1 LAIGNKFLAYIPCIE
16 SQNFQPPQA
25 PVQPHVIH
33 LESAWDKSHHDDV
46 VVELDDVDVE
56 LDDVDVKNEDA
67 VKELKKDVTRAE
79 AAYNLAVQQLN
90 EYQQKHIPEYAKTR
104 EYRWA
109 GLGAFAGGSLGSV
122 FHIVPHQMG
131 AALATTVG
139 VGVGAGA
146 VLAALGGWAAYRA
159 AKSTLFL

>member
-1 LAIGNKFLAYIPCIE
+1 MLAIGNKLLACIPCIE
-16 SQNFQPPQA
+16 TQNFQPQA

-46 VVELDDVDVE
+46 VVELDDVV
-56 LDDVDVKNEDA
+56 VKNEDA
-67 VKELKKDVTRAE
+67 VKELEKVVAE
-79 AAYNLAVQQLN
+79 TGAAYNLAVQQLN
-90 EYQQKHIPEYAKTR
+90 EYQQNHLPEYAKTR

-131 AALATTVG
+131 ASLATTVG

-146 VLAALGGWAAYRA
+146 ALAALGGWAAYRA
-159 AKSTLFL
+159 AKSTFFS